1 MMAMNKNKPVIN
13 KPVIL
18 QNSGVKI
25 LVGVL
30 CLLSFVAGYFAHQS
44 RQINYCNAI
53 NQTPIVQNGIVICQ
67 MSNPNT

>member
-1 MMAMNKNKPVIN
+1 MQKN

-30 CLLSFVAGYFAHQS
+30 CVLSFVAGYFSHQS
-44 RQINYCNAI
+44 RQMNYCKSI
-53 NQTPIVQNGIVICQ
+53 NQVPAIQSGIVICQ
-67 MSNPNT
+67 TTDTKTYH

>member
-1 MMAMNKNKPVIN
+1 MQKN

-30 CLLSFVAGYFAHQS
+30 CVLSFVAGYFAHQS
-44 RQINYCNAI
+44 RQMNYCQSI
-53 NQTPIVQNGIVICQ
+53 NQVPTIQSGIVICQ
-67 MSNPNT
+67 ITDTKT

>member
-1 MMAMNKNKPVIN
+1 MNKN

-44 RQINYCNAI
+44 RQMNYCNSI

-67 MSNPNT
+67 MSSPNT

>member
-1 MMAMNKNKPVIN
+1 MNKN

-30 CLLSFVAGYFAHQS
+30 CLLSYVAGYFAHQS
-44 RQINYCNAI
+44 RQMNYCNSI
-53 NQTPIVQNGIVICQ
+53 NQTPIVQNGIVIC
-67 MSNPNT
+67 

>member
-1 MMAMNKNKPVIN
+1 MNKN

-18 QNSGVKI
+18 QNSGAKT

-44 RQINYCNAI
+44 RQMNYCNSI
-53 NQTPIVQNGIVICQ
+53 NQTPIVQNGIVIC
-67 MSNPNT
+67 

>member
-1 MMAMNKNKPVIN
+1 MNKN

-44 RQINYCNAI
+44 RRMNYCNSI

-67 MSNPNT
+67 LNDPNT

>member
-1 MMAMNKNKPVIN
+1 MNKN

-30 CLLSFVAGYFAHQS
+30 CLLSFVAGDFAHQS
-44 RQINYCNAI
+44 RQMNYCNSI

-67 MSNPNT
+67 LNDPNT

>member
-1 MMAMNKNKPVIN
+1 MNKN

-44 RQINYCNAI
+44 RQMNYCNSI
-53 NQTPIVQNGIVICQ
+53 NKTPIVQNGIVICQ
-67 MSNPNT
+67 LNDPNT

>member
-1 MMAMNKNKPVIN
+1 MNKN

-44 RQINYCNAI
+44 RQMNYYNSI

-67 MSNPNT
+67 LNDPNT

>member
-1 MMAMNKNKPVIN
+1 MQKN

-30 CLLSFVAGYFAHQS
+30 CVLCFVAGYFAHQS
-44 RQINYCNAI
+44 RQMNYCQSI
-53 NQTPIVQNGIVICQ
+53 NQVPTIQSGIVICQ
-67 MSNPNT
+67 ITDAKT